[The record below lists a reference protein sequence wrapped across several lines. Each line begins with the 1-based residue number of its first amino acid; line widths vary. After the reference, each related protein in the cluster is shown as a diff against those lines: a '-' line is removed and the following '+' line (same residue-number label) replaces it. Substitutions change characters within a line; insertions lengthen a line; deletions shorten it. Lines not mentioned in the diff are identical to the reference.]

1 MIYLVIC
8 LLCLIGIEVFIALP
22 VLRYINA
29 LTAVSKKA
37 VRVTTSSKISDH
49 WKEIVLQRYARD
61 MAVNSIVAF
70 SWLMIALISI
80 AFLILSCDLLLKPK
94 PSLAF
99 YLSTLEG
106 MVVICVISISYYWV
120 KKKIANARV

>member
-49 WKEIVLQRYARD
+49 WKEKVLQRYSRD
-61 MAVNSIVAF
+61 MAVASLMLGFLLIVLFGIMTLA
-70 SWLMIALISI
+70 S
-80 AFLILSCDLLLKPK
+80 
-94 PSLAF
+94 SLADMILQPDLDTLQFFVSIPGLITATIFSVF
-99 YLSTLEG
+99 YVSVRKHL
-106 MVVICVISISYYWV
+106 V
-120 KKKIANARV
+120 KK